1 MKKIIFTVL
10 FLTLCSASFAQR
22 YDVFRLSVGVS
33 GGTTAF
39 TVNDKDL
46 SGKLKLGV
54 GYGADLGFTVFFSQH
69 FGIRTGLGF
78 SAVNGTY
85 NFDDMTQTQT
95 VETYKII
102 DYTSTLSD
110 PKISILTDFIT
121 IPLQVAFRTTHWYA
135 NLGMKVFIPVKNK
148 EDFSY
153 SNTETSAFL
162 RGMGDITLDDPAASS
177 LGCIRTG
184 EVSLR
189 NDKKPTTWQPVI
201 ALDGGYRFVKSDSF
215 SWTVG
220 LYAEYGFSN
229 RTIEGSGVLMTPND
243 DGTVTKNV
251 HPLAI
256 DKLGYF
262 GFGIKLR
269 CDFGI
274 KLRSD
279 FGIRD

>member
-10 FLTLCSASFAQR
+10 LLTLCSASFAQR
-22 YDVFRLSVGVS
+22 YDVFRLSVGVN
-33 GGTTAF
+33 GGASAF

-46 SGKLKLGV
+46 SGKLKLGG

-85 NFDDMTQTQT
+85 TFDDMTQKQT
-95 VETYKII
+95 VETYKTI

-110 PKISILTDFIT
+110 PKISIHTDFIT
-121 IPLQVAFRTTHWYA
+121 IPLQVAFRASHWYA
-135 NLGMKVFIPVKNK
+135 NLGLKVFIPVKNK

-153 SNTETSAFL
+153 SNSETSAFL
-162 RGMGDITLDDPAASS
+162 RGMGTITPDDPAAPS

-184 EVSLR
+184 EASLR
-189 NDKKPTTWQPVI
+189 NDKKPETWQPVI
-201 ALDGGYRFVKSDSF
+201 ALDGGYRFVKSDTF

-220 LYAEYGFSN
+220 LYGEYGISN
-229 RTIEGSGVLMTPND
+229 RTIKGNGVLMTPNND
-243 DGTVTKNV
+243 ATVTKTV
-251 HPLAI
+251 QPLAI

-262 GFGIKLR
+262 GFGIKLQ

-274 KLRSD
+274 KAL
-279 FGIRD
+279 